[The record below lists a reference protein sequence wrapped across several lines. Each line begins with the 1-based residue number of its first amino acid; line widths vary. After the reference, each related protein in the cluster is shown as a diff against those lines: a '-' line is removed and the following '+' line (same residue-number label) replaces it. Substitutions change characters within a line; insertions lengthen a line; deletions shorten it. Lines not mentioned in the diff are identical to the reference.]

1 MQNFLG
7 EGQFRPTYYV
17 AQENLTPVPE
27 GAHAVVM
34 IDIILNWHA
43 LRGYEIT

>member
-1 MQNFLG
+1 MQAIADEDDVQNFLG

-27 GAHAVVM
+27 GSHTVVM
-34 IDIILNWHA
+34 IDIILQ
-43 LRGYEIT
+43 